1 MLRMH
6 DRENV
11 GKVLLSTEEYEDSN
25 SFHGELDVSSQN
37 TQCLNLYVLSRL
49 YMYNFKLQH
58 VRC

>member
-25 SFHGELDVSSQN
+25 SFHGELEVSSQIP
-37 TQCLNLYVLSRL
+37 
-49 YMYNFKLQH
+49 NFIRVVIIIL
-58 VRC
+58 V